1 MFMSVL
7 LSVIFTTLIIGSIQ
21 YASADHSLG
30 GQGVFKDQDNVN
42 LTSSMGSKY
51 LIHLQVVVRDA
62 QNQLVSVIEAIHG
75 SYIPHELTDQIF
87 DENMGK
93 KEIVN
98 IDKMR
103 YEKVEF
109 TQTENVQQY
118 SFPTSF
124 HDMQSMWKIEF
135 CLRTIEHGNEQG
147 IACVP
152 VFQTITPDISLGEDD
167 VFTPRWTILR
177 EF

>member
-1 MFMSVL
+1 MLLGIIFM
-7 LSVIFTTLIIGSIQ
+7 TLIIGSIQ
-21 YASADHSLG
+21 YASADHSFG
-30 GQGVFKDQDNVN
+30 DQGIFKDQNNVN

-51 LIHLQVVVRDA
+51 LIHLQVVVRDS
-62 QNQLVSVIEAIHG
+62 QDRLVSVTEAIHG

-93 KEIVN
+93 KEIIN

-103 YEKVEF
+103 YEKVQF
-109 TQTENVQQY
+109 IQTESVQQY

-135 CLRTIEHGNEQG
+135 CLRAIEHGNEQG
-147 IACVP
+147 ISCVP
-152 VFQTITPDISLGEDD
+152 VFQTITPDVLLGEDD
-167 VFTPRWTILR
+167 VFTSHWTILR
-177 EF
+177 KF